1 MSEKNN
7 INDFNVAI
15 IGAGIMGATLGVFL
29 SKLMPFAKIDIYE
42 RLDEAGAES
51 SNARNN
57 AGTGHSAFCELNY
70 TPEKEDGS
78 IDLSKALKISE
89 SFEISKQF
97 WAYLIQN
104 KLIDASTPFINDID
118 HMSFVWGKENVEFL
132 KKRYDAMTQY
142 DIFKDM
148 KFSTDHEQIKEWI
161 PLMME
166 GRDPEQEIGAT
177 RMEIGTD
184 VNFGALTRGMI
195 KYLEG
200 LENVDLFL
208 GHEIEDIRRREDE
221 RWEIEVTDMHTEKT
235 RVEFADFVFIGA
247 GGATIP
253 LLEKTNIPESTG
265 YGGFPV
271 SGQFLICNNPEVVMK
286 HEAKVYG
293 KAEVGSPPMSVP
305 HLDTRYIDGKRS
317 LLYGPYAGFS
327 TKFLKNGSYFDL
339 LLSIESHNVWPLL
352 AAGYHNYKL
361 TKYLV
366 KQVLQSDEHRFEM
379 LQKFYP
385 EAKFEDWKLITA
397 GQRVQI
403 IKEDGEEGGKL
414 QFGTEVVTS
423 SDGSLSALLGASPG
437 ASTSVGIMLD
447 LLKQCFPKQMESE
460 SWQSIIKEMIPSYGQ
475 SLIENGELC
484 LSTRERTTKVLKLE
498 HES

>member
-1 MSEKNN
+1 MSESTEFK
-7 INDFNVAI
+7 VSL

-29 SKLMPFAKIDIYE
+29 SKLIPTAKIDIYE
-42 RLDEAGAES
+42 RLDKAGAES
-51 SNARNN
+51 SDARNN

-97 WAYLIQN
+97 WAYLIEN
-104 KLIDASTPFINDID
+104 KLIDSTTPFINDID
-118 HMSFVWGKENVEFL
+118 HMSFVWGKENVDFL
-132 KKRYDAMTQY
+132 RTRYAEMTKY
-142 DIFKDM
+142 AIFQDM
-148 KFSTDHEQIKEWI
+148 KFSDSHEVVKDWI

-166 GRDPEQEIGAT
+166 GRDPNQTIGAT

-195 KYLEG
+195 SYLDN
-200 LENVDLFL
+200 LPNVELHLHHQID
-208 GHEIEDIRRREDE
+208 DISRMEDE
-221 RWEIEVTDMHTEKT
+221 RWKLEITNLSTEEE
-235 RVEFADFVFIGA
+235 REEISDFVFIGA

-253 LLEKTNIPESTG
+253 LLEKTDIPESLG
-265 YGGFPV
+265 YCGFPV
-271 SGQFLICNNPEVVMK
+271 SGQFLICNNPEVIAK

-317 LLYGPYAGFS
+317 LLFGPYAGFS

-339 LLSIESHNVWPLL
+339 FLSIESHNIWPLL
-352 AAGYHNYKL
+352 SAGYHNYKL

-366 KQVLQSDEHRFEM
+366 KQVMQSDEERFEM
-379 LQKFYP
+379 LQKYYP
-385 EAKFEDWKLITA
+385 EAKIEDWKLITA

-403 IKEDGEEGGKL
+403 IKEDDEEGGKL

-423 SDGSLSALLGASPG
+423 EDGSLAALLGASPG
-437 ASTSVGIMLD
+437 ASTSVGIMLE
-447 LLKQCFPKQMESE
+447 LLKKCFPDQMTSE
-460 SWQSIIKEMIPSYGQ
+460 EWQQIIKDMIPTYGK
-475 SLIENGELC
+475 SLINDGDLC
-484 LSTRERTTKVLKLE
+484 LATRERTTKILKLE
-498 HES
+498 A